1 MANDGTV
8 KIGAEIDE
16 KEFLDSLS
24 KLSKTAKSS
33 FTNLS
38 VGIEIDKKEFDSELL
53 KLGKESKQTTLCFLR
68 LEQSARPCFC

>member
-53 KLGKESKQTTLCFLR
+53 KLGKESTDKT
-68 LEQSARPCFC
+68 S